1 MKLSRAQLGDD
12 FWQAHGY
19 QMPQY
24 EVAKMVENTMA
35 APTWLHFGAGNIFRA
50 FLAHAQQQLL
60 NEGATETGIIVA
72 TGSAQTIHDVYRAQ
86 DNLGI
91 YVRLKADSNMDKIVI
106 ASVAE
111 SLVMREDFARLKTI
125 VAAPTLQMLS
135 FTITEKGY
143 ALCAADGDYL
153 PDVQHDFRHG
163 VETPQSYLG
172 IITAL
177 LYHRYQANGAPLALV
192 SMDNMSKNGDKLA
205 AVLQQFAD
213 TWVENSLVESGFAA
227 WLRSENIS
235 FPLTMIDKITPRP
248 DVAIQA
254 QLVADGLE
262 DMDFIVTGQNAYI
275 APFVNAE
282 ECEYLVIEDCFPNG
296 RPPLEKAG
304 VMFTDR
310 DTVNKVETMKVTT
323 CLNPIHTALAI
334 FGCLLGYTSIHET
347 MQDKDLRR
355 LAEKI
360 GYEEGLPVVVDPKI
374 INPKAFIDE
383 LLNIRLPNPFIPD
396 TPQRIACDTSQKL
409 SVRFGHTLQAYQT
422 QGKDLSQLKA
432 IPLVLAGWCRY
443 LMGIDDAGNHF
454 ECSPDPLLSKVQ
466 KIVKN
471 IEIGGKKVEDLR
483 LLLTDQNIFGV
494 DLQAIGLL
502 DKVEVSF
509 TAMIAETGAVRQQLE
524 ML

>member
-125 VAAPTLQMLS
+125 VAEPSLQMLS

-205 AVLQQFAD
+205 AALHQFVD
-213 TWVENSLVESGFAA
+213 TWVENGLVTRGFVD
-227 WLRSENIS
+227 WIRSEKVC

-360 GYEEGLPVVVDPKI
+360 GYEEGLPVVVNPKI

-383 LLNIRLPNPFIPD
+383 VINVRLPNPFIPD

-409 SVRFGHTLQAYQT
+409 SVRFGHTLQAYQA
-422 QGKDLSQLKA
+422 QGKDLTQLTA

-443 LMGIDDAGNHF
+443 LMGIDDAGNRF
-454 ECSPDPLLSKVQ
+454 ECSPDPLLTAVQ
-466 KIVKN
+466 KKLQGVTVNAEN
-471 IEIGGKKVEDLR
+471 IGDLAALLSDERIFAVDLYTLGLGDKCEAYFKKMLAIGGVRKALQE
-483 LLLTDQNIFGV
+483 LL
-494 DLQAIGLL
+494 
-502 DKVEVSF
+502 
-509 TAMIAETGAVRQQLE
+509 
-524 ML
+524 